1 VSKLEEQMELCKNIE
16 RADGDELDCGELA
29 GKVEAGDM
37 SIDEM
42 KSAIEDHIT
51 EQPDEMESLTLYT
64 AEGCPSCQKAKAI
77 LKPDIESG
85 AVEVVDISNDGD
97 LGEYLTEKFEGVPV
111 LATEH
116 DGKMCEVDIITG
128 EVGDCVEP
136 FPVE

>member
-1 VSKLEEQMELCKNIE
+1 MSELDEQMELCKNIE
-16 RADGDELDCGELA
+16 RDVGDDLDCGELA

-42 KSAIEDHIT
+42 KSAIEDHT
-51 EQPDEMESLTLYT
+51 AEPDEALDLTLYT
-64 AEGCPSCQKAKAI
+64 AEGCPSCKKARDI

-85 AVEVVDISNDGD
+85 DVEVVDISNDGD

-116 DGKMCEVDIITG
+116 DGKLCEVDIISG
-128 EVGDCVEP
+128 EIGECVEP
-136 FPVE
+136 FTDE